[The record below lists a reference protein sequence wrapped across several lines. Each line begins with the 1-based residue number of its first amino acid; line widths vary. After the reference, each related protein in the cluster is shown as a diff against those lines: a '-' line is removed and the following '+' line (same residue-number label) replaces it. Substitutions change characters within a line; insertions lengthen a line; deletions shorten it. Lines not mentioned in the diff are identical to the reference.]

1 MSDSEHPFDEPQPP
15 LTLPQAERWH
25 REVPRTVT
33 NVMDELLHLAVAHGQ
48 AQSRIAV
55 LEAENHDLRVLLTTG
70 PEGPGREHL
79 KKIMTH
85 SDELY
90 RAARDLLDNRA

>member
-1 MSDSEHPFDEPQPP
+1 MPDSEHPFDEQPQP
-15 LTLPQAERWH
+15 LTVSQAERWQ

-33 NVMDELLHLAVAHGQ
+33 NVMEELLALAVAHGQ

-55 LEAENHDLRVLLTTG
+55 LEAENHDLRVLLTIG
-70 PEGPGREHL
+70 PEGPGRVHL
-79 KKIMTH
+79 ETIKNL
-85 SDELY
+85 SDGLY